1 MSWLSLGTNTNS
13 TNDMTTTSS
22 QPAYHQIRTLVE
34 DYFDRLG
41 DNPRGMGWPNE
52 PDAVRRYNVML
63 DVVRSSDRLHLSRPI
78 RLLDLGCGTGH
89 LLEHIQSS
97 GRAQEFEYTGIDLSD
112 RFIQIARDKFP
123 DADFRL
129 LDVLEEG
136 VALEQFDYAVING
149 VFTSKCQMSF
159 DEMWHFV
166 QRIVAKLYQ
175 HTNFG
180 VAVNMMSK
188 QVDWE
193 RDDLFHLPLDT
204 LAFFLCQKLSRH
216 FVIRND
222 YGLYEFTAY
231 IYHAHVR

>member
-1 MSWLSLGTNTNS
+1 
-13 TNDMTTTSS
+13 MTTSTSQ
-22 QPAYHQIRTLVE
+22 QPAYHQIKALVE

-63 DVVRSSDRLHLSRPI
+63 DVVRSSDRLRLQRPI

-89 LLEHIQSS
+89 LLEHIKAC
-97 GRAQEFEYTGIDLSD
+97 GLIHHFEYTGIDLSD
-112 RFIQIARDKFP
+112 RFIQVARDKHP
-123 DADFRL
+123 GGDFRL
-129 LDVLEEG
+129 MDILEEG
-136 VALEQFDYAVING
+136 VSLETFDYAVING

-166 QRIVAKLYQ
+166 QKILTKLYQ
-175 HTNFG
+175 HTTGG

-193 RDDLFHLPLDT
+193 RDDLFHMPLDT
-204 LAFFLCQKLSRH
+204 LAFFLCRNLTRH

-231 IYHAHVR
+231 IYHEHA

>member
-1 MSWLSLGTNTNS
+1 MIPS
-13 TNDMTTTSS
+13 TIQ
-22 QPAYHQIRTLVE
+22 QPAYHQIKALVE

-63 DVVRSSDRLHLSRPI
+63 DVVRSADRQRFQRPI

-89 LLEHIQSS
+89 LLEHIKAC
-97 GRAQEFEYTGIDLSD
+97 GRIHEFEYTGIDLSD
-112 RFIQIARDKFP
+112 RFIQIARDKHP
-123 DADFRL
+123 DGDFRL
-129 LDVLEEG
+129 MDILEEG
-136 VALEQFDYAVING
+136 SALEMFDYAVING

-166 QRIVAKLYQ
+166 QKILTKLYQ
-175 HTNFG
+175 HTTG
-180 VAVNMMSK
+180 GLAVNMMSK

-193 RDDLFHLPLDT
+193 RDDLFHMPLDT
-204 LAFFLCQKLSRH
+204 LAFFLCRNLTRH

-222 YGLYEFTAY
+222 YGLYEFTSY
-231 IYHAHVR
+231 IYHDYA